1 MGEYLANK
9 IKKNI
14 DINDID
20 LVIPVPDTSK
30 PIALKISEILNKP
43 YYEALTKNR
52 YINRTFIMNTQEER
66 KKNIKR
72 KLNLVKSIV
81 ENKNILIV
89 DDSIVRGNT
98 IKHII
103 DLFKNNNVNK
113 IFVVSG
119 SPEIINENKYGIDIP
134 DKKDLLLNNKSI
146 DEIKKDLDIN
156 ELIFQDLED
165 LKKSIQYFNPK
176 ITDFELSIYNL

>member
-1 MGEYLANK
+1 
-9 IKKNI
+9 
-14 DINDID
+14 
-20 LVIPVPDTSK
+20 
-30 PIALKISEILNKP
+30 
-43 YYEALTKNR
+43 
-52 YINRTFIMNTQEER
+52 MNTQEER

-113 IFVVSG
+113 IFVVS
-119 SPEIINENKYGIDIP
+119 
-134 DKKDLLLNNKSI
+134 
-146 DEIKKDLDIN
+146 
-156 ELIFQDLED
+156 
-165 LKKSIQYFNPK
+165 
-176 ITDFELSIYNL
+176 